1 MPFSPPCWSP
11 TWAWSCLFCS
21 NARMVSSSVLCWRI
35 RSWKIAHFV
44 EWRWTCVGLAHF
56 IYSFI
61 LVLNV
66 LWAWGMKIPLF
77 RCGLVSLVWPPFL
90 SGVVSATAEAL
101 SALEVPRRK
110 ELSVHCPIV
119 LFIPLLCCWFRQVT
133 SVPTRKADTTAQK
146 PLAPFFTWPSLMFY
160 LSCGPQLLR
169 LWWALPKCLG
179 WSFTAELGLGA
190 WGEDQVDEYSSLP
203 QPPSQEVSLWS
214 AFPLFSFALTA
225 QQSCLHR
232 SCFLS
237 LCFGGN
243 PSQETSKNFHDLPD
257 P

>member
-133 SVPTRKADTTAQK
+133 SVPTRKHHRSEASCTLLHMAQPHVLLELWPPASQALVSFAQVPWMKLHCRAGPWCLGRGPGRWILFPPTAAFSGGQ
-146 PLAPFFTWPSLMFY
+146 PVECFPSF
-160 LSCGPQLLR
+160 LLR
-169 LWWALPKCLG
+169 SYCPTKL
-179 WSFTAELGLGA
+179 FTQKLFSQPLL
-190 WGEDQVDEYSSLP
+190 WGESKPRDQ
-203 QPPSQEVSLWS
+203 
-214 AFPLFSFALTA
+214 
-225 QQSCLHR
+225 
-232 SCFLS
+232 
-237 LCFGGN
+237 
-243 PSQETSKNFHDLPD
+243 
-257 P
+257 